1 MESAFSSNF
10 AGVRVHT
17 GPAAHDAALA
27 LGARALTAGT
37 NILFRAGEYQPG
49 TPGGD
54 RLLAHELAHVVQQA
68 HGLPQAILDTGATD
82 HLERAA
88 GLAADHASPAAER
101 EAHGAAMIAAMG
113 GPVPVLSRQPP
124 TVARQDDLDAGIP
137 DARGQRQPSG
147 AKKSALPDWGP
158 RRPASTSPPV
168 SVKDPKVR
176 SWSLRVNGK
185 PQSVESG
192 WVGVHS
198 GDRATVRAEIS
209 LNGSRPRSLLADGAV
224 LENQALRT
232 DADDE
237 LDKAVYGRRPMDPGS
252 ISQTRWVADN
262 VVEWDVVF
270 GGRGRE
276 GAKIDVSTSLADAR
290 WSESNTFY
298 FRVVD
303 PDVNVAE
310 IDQKKTLFIEA
321 RKNLPDKI
329 RNRATLWLTAAS
341 LGLQN
346 AHDPEDPTQ
355 AANFYR
361 ALGGNLLW
369 AATSLFAEWSPIVI
383 AMSFVGGMAASGVGA
398 EKPSPSGKGE
408 LAGLLTKARD
418 KLVET
423 TDEISLELATRF
435 AQDLISEPAAQEQAL
450 WDTLFPG
457 IEYESSDGIR
467 MNVEAELNRRLVSF
481 RQQYEAWKNRT
492 EKEGVEEADI
502 DPNLGSV
509 VDVEMLRQRSVDI
522 VRERNPFQANFDA
535 LGVSVAPK
543 EKKDAPRR
551 WTQRR

>member
-49 TPGGD
+49 TSGGD

-101 EAHGAAMIAAMG
+101 EAHGAAMIATMG

-124 TVARQDDLDAGIP
+124 TIARQDDLDAGIP

-168 SVKDPKVR
+168 VVKDPKVR

-185 PQSVESG
+185 PQSVGPG

-209 LNGSRPRSLLADGAV
+209 LNGSRPRSLLADGTV
-224 LENQALRT
+224 LESQALRT

-237 LDKAVYGRRPMDPGS
+237 VDKAVYGRPTDPGS

-276 GAKIDVSTSLADAR
+276 GAKIDVSTRLADAR

-298 FRVVD
+298 FRVAD

-346 AHDPEDPTQ
+346 ARDPEDPTQ
-355 AANFYR
+355 AANFHR
-361 ALGGNLLW
+361 ALAGNLLW

-383 AMSFVGGMAASGVGA
+383 AMSFVGGIAASGVGA

-418 KLVET
+418 KLAAT

-435 AQDLISEPAAQEQAL
+435 AQELISEPAAQERAL

-457 IEYESSDGIR
+457 IKYESSDEIR

-481 RQQYEAWKNRT
+481 RQQYEAWKKWTYDEGYEQAQQAGIDT
-492 EKEGVEEADI
+492 ETFSSASQDVAQWVD
-502 DPNLGSV
+502 SV
-509 VDVEMLRQRSVDI
+509 RQQH
-522 VRERNPFQANFDA
+522 PFQANFDA
-535 LGVSVAPK
+535 MRVSVAPK

-551 WTQRR
+551 

>member
-68 HGLPQAILDTGATD
+68 HGLPQAILDTGAAD

-88 GLAADHASPAAER
+88 DQASPTAER

-124 TVARQDDLDAGIP
+124 TIARQDDLDTGIP

-147 AKKSALPDWGP
+147 AKQSALPDWGP
-158 RRPASTSPPV
+158 RRPALTSPQAV
-168 SVKDPKVR
+168 VKDPEVR

-185 PQSVESG
+185 PQSAGSG

-209 LNGSRPRSLLADGAV
+209 LNGTRPRSLQADGAV
-224 LENQALRT
+224 LESQALRT

-252 ISQTRWVADN
+252 ISQTRWVTDN

-303 PDVNVAE
+303 PDVNAPE

-329 RNRATLWLTAAS
+329 EKRATLWLVAAS

-361 ALGGNLLW
+361 ALAGNLLW

-418 KLVET
+418 KLVDTET

-435 AQDLISEPAAQEQAL
+435 AQELISEPVAQGRTL

-457 IEYESSDGIR
+457 IKYESSDEIR

-481 RQQYEAWKNRT
+481 RQQYEAWKDRT

-509 VDVEMLRQRSVDI
+509 VDVQMLRQRSVEI

-535 LGVSVAPK
+535 MEVSVAPK

-551 WTQRR
+551 